1 MILTYHE
8 AIELMSYLPMTL
20 PALDTANDDQ
30 SEGGHLQQELA
41 EVESLAQ
48 NNMIDNLIA
57 EGSYIRQTA

>member
-8 AIELMSYLPMTL
+8 AIELMGYLPMTL

-30 SEGGHLQQELA
+30 SELGHLHQELSDF
-41 EVESLAQ
+41 ESLAQ